1 MRPLYSPSGR
11 LQEAY
16 IDVPVEPERGEFIDT
31 MRHPQE
37 TDSHDSWRSWAAERS
52 HDEAPTSA
60 VRTPSPSSSGRGGSV
75 RSSPAQRVHVVAST
89 SPAQPSSP
97 SSSIRRGREG
107 WWTARGS
114 HDDLPTRPPS
124 PSGRARRAG
133 VWVSWTDSDRAPVSH
148 SWGPSLH
155 GPGSAGSWGTRER
168 TSTPPVQPSS
178 PSSSIRRGRE
188 GWWTARGSHDDPL
201 TRPPSSSGRDNRA
214 GIWVSWPVPSSAPVS
229 PSLGS
234 SLHEIDSAG
243 SWRPRERTSTPP
255 VQTSPLVSSS
265 SSSSVSA
272 ASSPEHGFVVAA
284 QLEPFAPPMQAST
297 SLLTAITAETDPG
310 QQDHRDGSSSL
321 PVVVVQKRDGS
332 ASGSGSWRSRV
343 HSSRASSPKSLASRG
358 LGPPSPRRP
367 FGSQSSRSPPPAP
380 ERSRSSP
387 ERPRTPLPTVPGRG
401 LGLYIPQQSHS
412 DSLSLSASA
421 PGTQFHTP
429 VEDGVGQGVG
439 TQAYLLNPAP
449 ALASTPASA
458 SSGRFA
464 SMSPRSRSAD
474 DLEHRA
480 ERILPSVAG
489 PPSMPSESG
498 DDVAVGNGDVG
509 GGEIDLGSRAEDDGA
524 VEFAS
529 GKVDS
534 RSRSASVR
542 SNDGGSKRTSRSVGE
557 LHQDSGLAD
566 VHIDSPPPSPHESRN
581 PDTMAVV
588 LRPSTPDKRPL
599 LVFQDV
605 DTNASTDAYS
615 ASMRSND
622 GESKRTSR
630 SVGELYQDSGLADVH
645 IDSPPPSPHESRN
658 HDTMAVVVRP
668 STPNQRP
675 LLVIQHVDTD
685 SSTDARS
692 PEREPDTD
700 TPLSSESPTAASDSS
715 L

>member
-89 SPAQPSSP
+89 SLAQPSSP
-97 SSSIRRGREG
+97 SPSIRRGREG
-107 WWTARGS
+107 WWTAWES
-114 HDDLPTRPPS
+114 HDDPPTRPPS
-124 PSGRARRAG
+124 SSGRA
-133 VWVSWTDSDRAPVSH
+133 SRAPWPVASPLWESAFH
-148 SWGPSLH
+148 R
-155 GPGSAGSWGTRER
+155 PGSAGSWQSRER
-168 TSTPPVQPSS
+168 TSTPPVQPS
-178 PSSSIRRGRE
+178 PSLSSIRRDRE
-188 GWWTARGSHDDPL
+188 GWWTARGSHDDPS
-201 TRPPSSSGRDNRA
+201 TRPPSSSGRANRA
-214 GIWVSWPVPSSAPVS
+214 GMWVSRPVPGNAPVS
-229 PSLGS
+229 PSWGGP
-234 SLHEIDSAG
+234 SLHGPRSAG

-255 VQTSPLVSSS
+255 VQPPSPSASSA

-284 QLEPFAPPMQAST
+284 RLEPFAPPMQAST
-297 SLLTAITAETDPG
+297 SLLTAITTETDPG

-412 DSLSLSASA
+412 DSLSLSASV

-449 ALASTPASA
+449 APASTPASA

-464 SMSPRSRSAD
+464 SVSPRTRSAD

-480 ERILPSVAG
+480 ERILPSAAG
-489 PPSMPSESG
+489 PPSTPSESG
-498 DDVAVGNGDVG
+498 DVAVGNGNVG
-509 GGEIDLGSRAEDDGA
+509 GGEIELGGRAEDDGA